1 MKKTKI
7 IVLMIFTFLMSC
19 TISPI
24 NAAQVAPDS
33 TDNGVCPIG
42 ECSEYVVAGDIVRF
56 GMKLY
61 GNQAYKVEKVDLS
74 SDKVYNS
81 IIGAWIPAYSATKCD
96 ANGKEV
102 SNQIIKVGDYFYPDH
117 GDAYLYGIRQDG
129 WFKVYDIYS

>member
-81 IIGAWIPAYSATKCD
+81 IIGAWIPAYLSLIHIFFNSSGCPFAITLIPN
-96 ANGKEV
+96 A
-102 SNQIIKVGDYFYPDH
+102 SNSFFASILDISVIVTSYP
-117 GDAYLYGIRQDG
+117 
-129 WFKVYDIYS
+129 